1 MNAKIAC
8 GARYILGI
16 VFLVFGSNGLML
28 VTTGQG
34 FLPMPEPSPEM
45 ATVMGG
51 FVAMQYLLPLVK
63 ILEVVSALLLLSGK
77 RVNLAI
83 VLLGPVIVNILG
95 IHLFVDLSGLPVAIG
110 IAVLWGILLRSRWQH
125 FRPLVTS

>member
-1 MNAKIAC
+1 MNAKVAC
-8 GARYILGI
+8 GARYILGL
-16 VFLVFGSNGLML
+16 VFLVFGSNGLMM

-45 ATVMGG
+45 ATIMGG
-51 FVAMQYLLPLVK
+51 FFAMHYLLPLVK
-63 ILEVVSALLLLSGK
+63 TLQVVSALLLLSGK
-77 RVNLAI
+77 RINLAI

-95 IHLFVDLSGLPVAIG
+95 IHLFVDPSGLPVAIG
-110 IAVLWGILLRSRWQH
+110 VTVLWAILLRSRWQY